1 MNIKVAIKFALK
13 NIRANKIILIPFILS
28 SGAML
33 SLFFIMSSLLQNE
46 FVQTR
51 HQSLPVV
58 INIGVVIVG
67 LFTYIFVVY
76 ANRFLIKRRNK
87 EFALYGILG
96 LEKRHIRRIIFLEQL
111 ISFAIITAL
120 SIVGGYIFG
129 KLIFLFLNKVIG
141 DVSAKISDY
150 PFSVVACGITGIFI
164 VFIFMTVFVVSVINI
179 KGTSPMELISKQ
191 YKGEGEP
198 KSKIIIAIIGFI
210 LLGAG
215 YIMAFVTDGMLKS
228 LGLFFVAAILVI
240 FGTYFLFMSFSI
252 IVLKMLK
259 KNKDRYYKDK
269 NFISISGMLYRM
281 KANAVGLASI
291 SVLCAGVI
299 ITTSATTAIY
309 GGLENTIKGSM
320 SRDYEIT
327 SQEYLGS
334 DVKKIE
340 QEKVRLEKVANSA
353 LKDDEKISKYYSKYS
368 MFTYVEKHDDEVV
381 FPDVMGKGDNN
392 SDKSIIRCY
401 LLAMTLDSYNSI
413 YGKNIKLNDGE
424 ILLTSNSKAM
434 LKDTNIKF
442 LGRRFKIKIIDDIV
456 PKNLAIEAYMVIVP
470 NLDDLIKFS
479 QYYQERENKDLSKFR
494 PSTIFV
500 SSGWNVSN
508 EKNDYESR
516 LRKLTSDDI
525 DLSTRR
531 ALKKNIYELDGGFL
545 FLGIVI
551 ASIFLIGT
559 ILITYYKQISE
570 GFEDRHNYQIMKKV
584 GLPDELIH
592 ETSSSQIVWMFF
604 LPLIVSCVHSL
615 VASKIVY
622 QLLGLFGVR
631 NYYDFGVKIGIV
643 ILVFAVVYFV
653 IYKITSN
660 VYYKIVSQ

>member
-1 MNIKVAIKFALK
+1 MNTKVAIKFALK
-13 NIRANKIILIPFILS
+13 NIKANRIILVPFILS

-33 SLFFIMSSLLQNE
+33 SLFYIMSSLLQNK
-46 FVQTR
+46 FVQAR
-51 HQSLPVV
+51 HTSLP
-58 INIGVVIVG
+58 IIITIGAVIVG

-111 ISFAIITAL
+111 ISFVIISAL
-120 SIVGGYIFG
+120 SITGGYIFG
-129 KLIFLFLNKVIG
+129 KLIFLFLNNIIG

-150 PFSVVACGITGIFI
+150 PFSVAACGITGIFI
-164 VFIFMTVFVVSVINI
+164 VFIFMTVFFVSVINI

-198 KSKIIIAIIGFI
+198 KSKIIIAIAGFI

-215 YIMAFVTDGMLKS
+215 YIIAFVADGMLKS

-252 IVLKMLK
+252 IVLKLLK
-259 KNKDRYYKDK
+259 KNKDSYYKDK

-281 KANAVGLASI
+281 KANAVGLSSI

-299 ITTSATTAIY
+299 ITTSATMAIY
-309 GGLENTIKGSM
+309 GSLENTIESSM
-320 SRDYEIT
+320 SRAYEIT

-334 DVKKIE
+334 DIKKIE
-340 QEKVRLEKVANSA
+340 QESIRLEKAVNSS
-353 LKDDEKISKYYSKYS
+353 LKGDENINNYYSKYS
-368 MFTYVEKHDDEVV
+368 MFTYVEKHDDEVI
-381 FPDVMGKGDNN
+381 FPAVMGKGDNN
-392 SDKSIIRCY
+392 SDKSILRCY
-401 LLAMTLDSYNSI
+401 LLVMTLDSYNSI
-413 YGKNIKLNDGE
+413 YGKSLKLKEGE
-424 ILLTSNSKAM
+424 ILLTSNSKVM

-442 LGRRFKIKIIDDIV
+442 LGKRLKINIIDDIV

-470 NLDDLIKFS
+470 KLDDLVKFS
-479 QYYQERENKDLSKFR
+479 QYYHERSNKDLSKHR
-494 PSTIFV
+494 PATIYV
-500 SSGWNVSN
+500 SSGWNISN
-508 EKNDYESR
+508 EKKDYESR
-516 LRKLTSDDI
+516 LKKLISNDM
-525 DLSTRR
+525 DLSTRK
-531 ALKKNIYELDGGFL
+531 AFKKNIYDLNGGFL

-551 ASIFLIGT
+551 AAIFLIGT

-584 GLPDELIH
+584 GLPDALIH
-592 ETSSSQIVWMFF
+592 QTSSSQIVWMFF
-604 LPLIVSCVHSL
+604 LPLIASCVHSL

-631 NYYDFGVKIGIV
+631 NYYNFGVKIGIV